1 METPIRQGRHD
12 LLSVIQQ
19 QFSLQSLTE
28 VSVCLFDCVLFKIL
42 TRAMF
47 YLIFRYQRLVP
58 GRENIAAEH
67 LVPQLGY
74 VATSKN
80 EPNHTQALM

>member
-1 METPIRQGRHD
+1 
-12 LLSVIQQ
+12 
-19 QFSLQSLTE
+19 
-28 VSVCLFDCVLFKIL
+28 
-42 TRAMF
+42 MF

-80 EPNHTQALM
+80 RTNHMQALI